1 MIKELKLRNW
11 KSFSEATAYIDQLT
25 ILIGTNASGKS
36 NLLDALL
43 FLQRIAFGRSL
54 TAAIAGDAESLGIRG
69 GLEWVARKPE
79 HQLGLEVLIQDPNT
93 DKIEYRYLI
102 EIAING
108 VRAELVDESL
118 VRIEYRPRST
128 TPVERNLY
136 HANRDEVSGAAIPA
150 YFYTGTQ
157 GRGKRFDMNRA
168 YCILSQMESQNFR
181 REVSEGSRLVQEQ
194 LQRIFILDPIPSHM
208 RNYSTF
214 ADKIQADGA
223 NIAGVLAALPQDRKG
238 EVEAIVTR
246 YLKQLPE
253 RDIQRVWTEPIG
265 KFRTDA
271 MLYCEERWSD
281 NSEIN
286 IVDLRGMSD
295 GTLRFLAIIAAL
307 LTQERHSLLVVEEVD
322 NGLHPSR
329 AHVLIQMLRELAEQR
344 AIDIIVTT
352 HNPAVLDALGSRM
365 VPFISIVHRDITT
378 GASTI
383 TLLEELDLLP
393 KLIAGGTLGHL
404 ATQGQ
409 IESALKAQA
418 EG

>member
-1 MIKELKLRNW
+1 
-11 KSFSEATAYIDQLT
+11 
-25 ILIGTNASGKS
+25 
-36 NLLDALL
+36 
-43 FLQRIAFGRSL
+43 
-54 TAAIAGDAESLGIRG
+54 
-69 GLEWVARKPE
+69 
-79 HQLGLEVLIQDPNT
+79 
-93 DKIEYRYLI
+93 
-102 EIAING
+102 
-108 VRAELVDESL
+108 
-118 VRIEYRPRST
+118 
-128 TPVERNLY
+128 
-136 HANRDEVSGAAIPA
+136 
-150 YFYTGTQ
+150 
-157 GRGKRFDMNRA
+157 
-168 YCILSQMESQNFR
+168 MESQNFR